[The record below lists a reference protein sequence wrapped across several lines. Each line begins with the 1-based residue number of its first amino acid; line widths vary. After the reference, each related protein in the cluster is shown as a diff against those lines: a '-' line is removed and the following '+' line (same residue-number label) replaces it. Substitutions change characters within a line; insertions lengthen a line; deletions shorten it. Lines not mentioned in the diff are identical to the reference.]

1 MNCRITE
8 TSLRN
13 VCRELLDRDN
23 NVSHRALREV
33 LRERFGAAGKTAR
46 VLAVWREESER
57 AARARFES
65 QQPSQPQLPNDVREL
80 QQRLAEAELIA
91 EQMKTRAQLAELR
104 EQSHQ
109 DHWAV
114 EVDRLR
120 EQLRAQPNYAR
131 EVRTLKSTVIRLTA
145 EISALRAG
153 SDQPPQ
159 GEGASG
165 FIRLAAEDAHL
176 PPNAR

>member
-8 TSLRN
+8 TSLRS
-13 VCRELLDRDN
+13 VCRELLSSDRK
-23 NVSHRALREV
+23 VSHRSLRGV

-57 AARARFES
+57 AARARFERG
-65 QQPSQPQLPNDVREL
+65 QPVTPQLPSDVQEL
-80 QQRLAEAELIA
+80 QRRLAEAELLA
-91 EQMKTRAQLAELR
+91 EQMKTRAQVAELR

-109 DHWAV
+109 DHWAL

-131 EVRTLKSTVIRLTA
+131 EVRTLQSTVVRLTA

-153 SDQPPQ
+153 DERRLG
-159 GEGASG
+159 GEGAT
-165 FIRLAAEDAHL
+165 
-176 PPNAR
+176 P

>member
-8 TSLRN
+8 AGLRT
-13 VCRELLDRDN
+13 VCRELLNRDMK
-23 NVSHRALREV
+23 VSHRALREV

-57 AARARFES
+57 AARARFERD
-65 QQPSQPQLPNDVREL
+65 QPTKAPLPNDVREL
-80 QQRLAEAELIA
+80 QQRLSQAELIA
-91 EQMKTRAQLAELR
+91 EEMKTRAELAELR

-109 DHWAV
+109 DHWAL

-131 EVRTLKSTVIRLTA
+131 EVRTLQSTVIRLTA

-153 SDQPPQ
+153 DDGRSG
-159 GEGASG
+159 GEGAT
-165 FIRLAAEDAHL
+165 
-176 PPNAR
+176 P